1 MARCRR
7 CPGCASA
14 RAALLRPYRIPPW
27 VGASAWLPYGRG
39 QHTALRSL
47 ITALHRRH
55 HQHLSRGGAPPPHW
69 MDGRTWITA
78 MDYDTGR
85 RVVFGRDDVPSAPL
99 PTDVDDIY
107 VLAPMASTEPDH
119 PLQPHLRLER
129 RLRQLLTLVLLR
141 EAKKLAAQ
149 GKQVTILTPGPRDLA
164 VMGANLRQAVLEMS
178 LRTSAV
184 ALASL
189 GRTAA

>member
-1 MARCRR
+1 M
-7 CPGCASA
+7 G
-14 RAALLRPYRIPPW
+14 PYF
-27 VGASAWLPYGRG
+27 S
-39 QHTALRSL
+39 
-47 ITALHRRH
+47 
-55 HQHLSRGGAPPPHW
+55 
-69 MDGRTWITA
+69 
-78 MDYDTGR
+78 
-85 RVVFGRDDVPSAPL
+85 
-99 PTDVDDIY
+99 
-107 VLAPMASTEPDH
+107 MASTEPDH